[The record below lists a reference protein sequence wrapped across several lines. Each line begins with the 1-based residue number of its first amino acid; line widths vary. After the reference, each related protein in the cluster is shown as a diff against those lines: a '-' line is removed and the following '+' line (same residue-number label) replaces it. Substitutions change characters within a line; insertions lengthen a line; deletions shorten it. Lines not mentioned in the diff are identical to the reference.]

1 MHHHAKNQFIPS
13 IHSWDTVNFRVLWPD
28 WPHPFLTTHIQNFF
42 DQLLIHLN
50 LYQHAKKSGY
60 FIDLFWRYGW
70 LKNPAVW
77 LAENILAHISG
88 TRIFPDMGLNF
99 HYRTNSV
106 KIITKFFNIF
116 KKTMFLA
123 HFWSIFP
130 IFLSRTTSYGFLASC
145 QNLEKTN
152 ETIPRKHPDRR
163 KDGRTDRPYLIEPFR
178 LMPGVQ

>member
-1 MHHHAKNQFIPS
+1 
-13 IHSWDTVNFRVLWPD
+13 
-28 WPHPFLTTHIQNFF
+28 
-42 DQLLIHLN
+42 
-50 LYQHAKKSGY
+50 
-60 FIDLFWRYGW
+60 
-70 LKNPAVW
+70 
-77 LAENILAHISG
+77 
-88 TRIFPDMGLNF
+88 
-99 HYRTNSV
+99 
-106 KIITKFFNIF
+106 
-116 KKTMFLA
+116 MFLA